1 VKEIE
6 TAELRAKLGEQIVIK
21 AGADFNAPLIAEES
35 KIHPHHSGARAKAR
49 EPGLQRRG
57 SRPPL
62 DFGPHT
68 GAHDRND
75 RKKRRRDRSGGP
87 RPSRP
92 RPK

>member
-1 VKEIE
+1 V
-6 TAELRAKLGEQIVIK
+6 
-21 AGADFNAPLIAEES
+21 
-35 KIHPHHSGARAKAR
+35 ARAKAR

-62 DFGPHT
+62 DLGAPT
-68 GAHDRND
+68 GTHARND
-75 RKKRRRDRSGGP
+75 RKKLRRDRSGGP